1 MPLLLAAFLW
11 ITAERHSH
19 AHPVG
24 LKAAAIWTLVILTS
38 IVAYLVVVV
47 TLPNNSERW
56 TNRVFGF
63 LLLILLPSIVV
74 LVHSLPTL
82 FQRSLLALVLGYA
95 LFGIRGPFVQ
105 RLTEFNKK
113 SEPIS
118 RGQNL
123 WSDVLTLGMLSMG
136 VYTVAS
142 GLEVAVG
149 SPIGWALAILLVM
162 IPFIAWVASQL
173 SGDFLADKA
182 GSPRNVRFVF
192 FGWSIGASLF
202 DTALMFLVGHELT
215 PSVSVPQTMRLLLCN
230 TTCDAVTVVV
240 SMQILEAAISYQ
252 GRLRL
257 VRAVLL
263 CIVLGALLAGASVWI
278 GVGSLSILETARIF
292 IARSMDGT
300 HWELGP
306 YFWVMHSTF
315 LPLLSFIA
323 LLLIGWS
330 GKLMITGLEKFF
342 GRAQHEDVNGL
353 NMTGRYLGVVSIFS
367 GLAVAVISLFL

>member
-1 MPLLLAAFLW
+1 MPLILAAFLW

-19 AHPVG
+19 VHPVG
-24 LKAAAIWTLVILTS
+24 LKAAGIWTLLILTS
-38 IVAYLVVVV
+38 IVAYFIVLV
-47 TLPNNSERW
+47 TLANKFERW

-63 LLLILLPSIVV
+63 LLLILLPSIFI
-74 LVHSLPTL
+74 LAHSLSTL
-82 FQRSLLALVLGYA
+82 FQRSVLALVVGYA

-105 RLTEFNKK
+105 RLKELEKT
-113 SEPIS
+113 SVPIN
-118 RGQNL
+118 RGQNV
-123 WSDVLTLGMLSMG
+123 WGDVLTLGMVSMG
-136 VYTVAS
+136 AYTVAA
-142 GLEVAVG
+142 GLEVAVR
-149 SPIGWALAILLVM
+149 SPIGWGLAILLMM
-162 IPFIAWVASQL
+162 IPFIAWVASHL
-173 SGDFLADKA
+173 SGDFFADKA

-192 FGWSIGASLF
+192 FGWSIGSSLCI
-202 DTALMFLVGHELT
+202 TALMLLVGNEFA

-230 TTCDAVTVVV
+230 TICDAVTVVV
-240 SMQILEAAISYQ
+240 SLQILEAAISHQ

-257 VRAVLL
+257 VRAVSL

-315 LPLLSFIA
+315 LPLLFFIA
-323 LLLIGWS
+323 LLLLGWS

-353 NMTGRYLGVVSIFS
+353 NMTSRYFGVVSIFS
-367 GLAVAVISLFL
+367 GLAAAVISLFL